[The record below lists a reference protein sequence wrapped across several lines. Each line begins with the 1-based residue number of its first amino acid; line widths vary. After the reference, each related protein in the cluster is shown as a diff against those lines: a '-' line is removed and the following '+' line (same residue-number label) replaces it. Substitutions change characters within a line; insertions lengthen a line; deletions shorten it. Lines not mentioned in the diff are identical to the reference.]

1 MRHATIR
8 QMQIFDAVARHLSFS
23 RAAEELHLSQPA
35 VSLQIKQ
42 LEGLA
47 GFSLFEQIGRRL
59 HLTAAGEVLI
69 RHARTILGAV
79 ADTEEAV
86 MALRG
91 RRAGGLR
98 IAVVSTAKYF
108 APSMLSVFLAGYPG
122 VELGLSVANR
132 EQVIGLLK
140 ANQVDLA
147 IMGRPPTDFPV
158 SAQPF
163 AKHPM
168 VVIANPSHPLT
179 RRRNLTI
186 GALAGE
192 TFLLRE
198 QGSGTRV
205 LTEGLLAEHN
215 VSAARSIEMSS
226 NETIKQAVMAGMGIS
241 LLSRHTIGL
250 EVSNGL
256 LSILD
261 VEGLPVMREWYI
273 VHREGKQLLP
283 VAGAFV
289 DFLAKEGAR
298 RVEEATRCLPPRR
311 RRSRSS

>member
-8 QMQIFDAVARHLSFS
+8 QMQVFDAVARHLSFS

-42 LEGLA
+42 LEALAGLA
-47 GFSLFEQIGRRL
+47 LFEQVGRRL

-79 ADTEEAV
+79 ADSEEAV

-98 IAVVSTAKYF
+98 IGVVSTAKYF
-108 APSMLSVFLAGYPG
+108 APSLLSVFLSGYPG

-132 EQVIGLLK
+132 EQVVSRLK
-140 ANQVDLA
+140 ANEVDLA

-158 SAQPF
+158 SAVAF

-168 VVIANPSHPLT
+168 VMIANPSHPLT
-179 RRRNLTI
+179 RRRDLTI
-186 GALAGE
+186 RSLSGE

-215 VSAARSIEMSS
+215 VVAARSIEMGS

-250 EVSNGL
+250 EVSAGL
-256 LSILD
+256 LAILD
-261 VEGLPVMREWYI
+261 IEGMPVMREWYI

-289 DFLAKEGAR
+289 DFLVREGAQ
-298 RVEEATRCLPPRR
+298 RVESLARCQPPRR